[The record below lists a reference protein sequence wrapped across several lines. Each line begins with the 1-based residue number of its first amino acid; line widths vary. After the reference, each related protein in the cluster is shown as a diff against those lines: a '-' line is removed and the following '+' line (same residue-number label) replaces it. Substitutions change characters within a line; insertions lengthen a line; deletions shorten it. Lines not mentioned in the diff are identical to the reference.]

1 MLEPETSLPALHP
14 EDIKAGLRKRGS
26 SLSKIARSLGL
37 HRTTISNV
45 LYGRQSRRVR
55 IAIAQQLG
63 MKPEQLWP
71 NL

>member
-1 MLEPETSLPALHP
+1 MLEHKTSLPALHP

-26 SLSKIARSLGL
+26 SLSKIARDLGL
-37 HRTTISNV
+37 NRSTVSCV
-45 LYGRQSRRVR
+45 LYGRHSRRVR